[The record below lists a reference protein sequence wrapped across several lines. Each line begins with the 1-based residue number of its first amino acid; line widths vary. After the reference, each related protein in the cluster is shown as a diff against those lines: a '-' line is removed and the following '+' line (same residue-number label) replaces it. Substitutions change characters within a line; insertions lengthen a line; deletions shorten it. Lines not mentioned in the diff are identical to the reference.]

1 MLKTRPKPPVEAQDR
16 SLEVARDI
24 GRRLREARTSGSET
38 IDAVADQLRIRPA
51 YIEALEAGEFGRIP
65 GRPYV
70 VGFLRSYGAHLGL
83 DGEQLV
89 ASLKSSTA
97 SVTAP
102 PELVYRG
109 PIAESRRGTAVMLT
123 ASALLAAAV
132 YSGYYM
138 IYHVDRGGKEPVA
151 EAPGE
156 MARLATDTL
165 RRADENRIAAA
176 ARPPAAPAGA
186 MRAAPPANERAA
198 ALRPPA
204 AASTGALQAL
214 VAEDDDPSEA
224 RAASVIGNEA
234 RTSTPSSAS
243 AAPASTTELLA
254 ALESDRINAA
264 RPAVASDDDAE
275 GRLTLVAR
283 ETTWVQVRSTGRD
296 YVRTRTM
303 QRGDRFA
310 LPDRGDLAL
319 WTGNAGGIELVV
331 DGQSRGQLGLSG
343 EVVRNRSLAPDQL
356 GGGPAR
362 GG

>member
-38 IDAVADQLRIRPA
+38 VDAVADQLRIRPA

-89 ASLKSSTA
+89 AALKSSTA
-97 SVTAP
+97 SVAAP
-102 PELVYRG
+102 PELVYRE

-156 MARLATDTL
+156 MARLATETL

-186 MRAAPPANERAA
+186 MRAAPPADGRATA
-198 ALRPPA
+198 ARPPA
-204 AASTGALQAL
+204 AASSGALQAL

-224 RAASVIGNEA
+224 RAASVIGSET

-264 RPAVASDDDAE
+264 RPAVASDDDE

-310 LPDRGDLAL
+310 LPNRGDLAL
-319 WTGNAGGIELVV
+319 WTGNAGGIELIV

-356 GGGPAR
+356 GSGPAR